1 MKHIY
6 LILSILTV
14 FSFSS
19 IAQNFQYDPSQH
31 IDEEI
36 QAENFS
42 FHEIK
47 MITSD
52 FSDIHFRWTLI
63 ENTLPED
70 WSYSLCDL
78 GGCYVQIP
86 GSGTMQA
93 ITNQQALDGVQGF
106 FKLNITASTFY
117 GEGSAI
123 FYVYEIG
130 NMANGDTV
138 SMHITWTN
146 PSSGIA
152 DGGVDQIEIYP
163 NPVQTELF
171 FNNLE
176 NIDRID
182 ILGINGQ
189 ILSSIKPNSPDLKMD
204 FREYPG
210 GVYFAKLTDA
220 AGEVITKRILKN

>member
-6 LILSILTV
+6 LILSMLIV
-14 FSFSS
+14 FGFSTT
-19 IAQNFQYDPSQH
+19 AQNFQYDPAQN

-52 FSDIHFRWTLI
+52 LSGIHFRWTLI

-138 SMHITWTN
+138 SMHISWTN

-152 DGGVDQIEIYP
+152 DGGLDQIEIYP
-163 NPVQTELF
+163 NPVQTELN
-171 FNNLE
+171 FNNVS
-176 NIDRID
+176 NIERIE

-189 ILSSIKPNSPDLKMD
+189 LLSVSRPNGAEFKMN
-204 FREYPG
+204 FTELPVG
-210 GVYFAKLTDA
+210 IYFAKLTDEN
-220 AGEVITKRILKN
+220 GDIITKRVVKN